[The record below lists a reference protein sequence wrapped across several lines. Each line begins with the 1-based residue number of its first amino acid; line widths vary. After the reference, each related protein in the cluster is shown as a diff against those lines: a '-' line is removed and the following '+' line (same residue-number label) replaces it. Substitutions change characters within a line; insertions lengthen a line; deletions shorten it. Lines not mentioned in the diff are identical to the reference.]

1 MKKKATFSAHAPK
14 VLCTKKK
21 YNSRSDLLE
30 TAIKG
35 VRMSVEL
42 HDHFIGYSPFTD
54 AIS

>member
-1 MKKKATFSAHAPK
+1 MLQKYYAQ
-14 VLCTKKK
+14 KKK

-54 AIS
+54 GIS